1 MWPLGIIFP
10 DEVIEAGLLLEAIG
24 ARGPDGF
31 FLEGEVHALMAPVL
45 LRAAWFDA
53 LDVDAE
59 TEPPDG
65 ELGEIEEG
73 VWASEGYSVV
83 GSYCIG
89 KTVLAKEALEGSNGE
104 VFAGGFEGLA
114 QEQVS
119 RGVIGDGEG
128 IAIAPVTELELAFEV
143 GAPQFVGC

>member
-31 FLEGEVHALMAPVL
+31 FLEGALMAPVL

-89 KTVLAKEALEGSNGE
+89 KTVLSY
-104 VFAGGFEGLA
+104 A
-114 QEQVS
+114 QKLVTV
-119 RGVIGDGEG
+119 RIGK
-128 IAIAPVTELELAFEV
+128 AA
-143 GAPQFVGC
+143 